1 MKKMKIFLLFI
12 FTILLTGCSC
22 NYELNISDDKVV
34 ENVDISLPYSMDSDD
49 RSKFLEYT
57 KIDNL
62 AVVGGLD
69 NPYYDMSARADNYG
83 DVYNFNYSY
92 DKEHPIKN
100 ARTMQ
105 SCFEKYKV
113 EETSSYY
120 MFVFR
125 GEFKC
130 KYKFD
135 DVNIT
140 VKTNNEVPKHNSTDY
155 DEKEGV
161 YRWKIDSSNA
171 SDVDIKLLVQKDK
184 YPEKIKEQSNNLFIN
199 IFLIVG
205 ILVSIVGGII
215 FTKKVLNAVDNFQK

>member
-1 MKKMKIFLLFI
+1 MKKIVLLFM

-22 NYELNISDDKVV
+22 DYELNISDDKVV
-34 ENVDISLPYSMDSDD
+34 ENVDITLPYSMDSDD
-49 RSKFLEYT
+49 RNKFLDYT

-100 ARTMQ
+100 ARAMK

-140 VKTNNEVPKHNSTDY
+140 VKTNNVVPKHNSTDY

-205 ILVSIVGGII
+205 I
-215 FTKKVLNAVDNFQK
+215 

>member
-1 MKKMKIFLLFI
+1 MKKIVLLFM

-22 NYELNISDDKVV
+22 DYELNISDDKVV

-49 RSKFLEYT
+49 RRKFLEYT
-57 KIDNL
+57 KVDNL

>member
-1 MKKMKIFLLFI
+1 MKKIILLFM

-22 NYELNISDDKVV
+22 DYELNISDDKVV

-100 ARTMQ
+100 ARTMK

>member
-1 MKKMKIFLLFI
+1 MKKIILLFM

-22 NYELNISDDKVV
+22 DYELNISDDKVV

-57 KIDNL
+57 KVDNL

-83 DVYNFNYSY
+83 DYYNFNYSY

-100 ARTMQ
+100 ARTMK

-140 VKTNNEVPKHNSTDY
+140 VKTNNVVPKHNSTDY

>member
-1 MKKMKIFLLFI
+1 MKKIKIVLLFI

-22 NYELNISDDKVV
+22 DYELNISDDKVV
-34 ENVDISLPYSMDSDD
+34 ENVDISLPYSMNSDD

-57 KIDNL
+57 KIDNV
-62 AVVGGLD
+62 AVVGGVD
-69 NPYYDMSARADNYG
+69 NPYYDMGARDDDYG

-215 FTKKVLNAVDNFQK
+215 FTKKVISAVDNFQK

>member
-1 MKKMKIFLLFI
+1 MKKIVLLFM

-22 NYELNISDDKVV
+22 DYELNISDDKVV

-49 RSKFLEYT
+49 RRKFLEYT
-57 KIDNL
+57 KVDNL

-83 DVYNFNYSY
+83 DIYNFNYSY

-100 ARTMQ
+100 ARAMK

-140 VKTNNEVPKHNSTDY
+140 VKTNNVVPKHNSTDY

>member
-1 MKKMKIFLLFI
+1 MKKIILLFM

-22 NYELNISDDKVV
+22 DYELNISDDKVV

-57 KIDNL
+57 KVDNL

-140 VKTNNEVPKHNSTDY
+140 VKTNNMVPKHNSTDY

>member
-1 MKKMKIFLLFI
+1 MKKIVLLFM

-22 NYELNISDDKVV
+22 DYELNISDDKVV
-34 ENVDISLPYSMDSDD
+34 ENVDITLPYSMDSDD
-49 RSKFLEYT
+49 RRKFLEYT

-100 ARTMQ
+100 ARAMK

>member
-1 MKKMKIFLLFI
+1 MKKMKIVLLFI

-22 NYELNISDDKVV
+22 NYELNISDDKLV
-34 ENVDISLPYSMDSDD
+34 ENVDISLPYLMDSDD
-49 RSKFLEYT
+49 RNKFLDYT

>member
-1 MKKMKIFLLFI
+1 MKKIVLLFM

-22 NYELNISDDKVV
+22 DYELNISDDKVV

-57 KIDNL
+57 KVDNL

-83 DVYNFNYSY
+83 DIYNFNYSY

-100 ARTMQ
+100 ARTMK

>member
-1 MKKMKIFLLFI
+1 MKKIILLFM

-22 NYELNISDDKVV
+22 DYELNISDDKVV
-34 ENVDISLPYSMDSDD
+34 ENVDITLPYSMDSDD
-49 RSKFLEYT
+49 RNKFLDYT

-100 ARTMQ
+100 ARAMK

>member
-1 MKKMKIFLLFI
+1 MKKIVLLFM

-22 NYELNISDDKVV
+22 DYELNISDDKVV
-34 ENVDISLPYSMDSDD
+34 ENVDITLPYSMDSDD
-49 RSKFLEYT
+49 RRKFLEYT

>member
-1 MKKMKIFLLFI
+1 MKKIVLLFM

-22 NYELNISDDKVV
+22 DYELNISDDKVV

-57 KIDNL
+57 KVDNL

-83 DVYNFNYSY
+83 DIYNFNYSY

-171 SDVDIKLLVQKDK
+171 SDVDIKLLVQKGK

>member
-1 MKKMKIFLLFI
+1 MKKIVLLFM

-22 NYELNISDDKVV
+22 DYELNISDDKVV
-34 ENVDISLPYSMDSDD
+34 ENVDITLPYSMDSDD
-49 RSKFLEYT
+49 RNKFLDYT

-100 ARTMQ
+100 ARAMK

-155 DEKEGV
+155 DEKEGI

>member
-1 MKKMKIFLLFI
+1 MKKIVLLFM

-22 NYELNISDDKVV
+22 DYELNISDDKVV

-57 KIDNL
+57 KVDNL

-140 VKTNNEVPKHNSTDY
+140 VKTNNVVPKHNSTDY

>member
-1 MKKMKIFLLFI
+1 MKKMKIVLLFI

-22 NYELNISDDKVV
+22 NYELNISDDKLV

-49 RSKFLEYT
+49 RNKFLDYT

-83 DVYNFNYSY
+83 DIYNFNYSY

-100 ARTMQ
+100 ARAMK

-140 VKTNNEVPKHNSTDY
+140 IKTNNKVPKHNSTDY

-199 IFLIVG
+199 IFLIAG

-215 FTKKVLNAVDNFQK
+215 FTKKIISAVDNFQK

>member
-1 MKKMKIFLLFI
+1 MKKIILLFM

-22 NYELNISDDKVV
+22 DYELNISDDKVV

-57 KIDNL
+57 KIDNV

-83 DVYNFNYSY
+83 DYYNFNYSY

-100 ARTMQ
+100 ARTMK

-140 VKTNNEVPKHNSTDY
+140 VKTNNVVPKHNSTDY

>member
-1 MKKMKIFLLFI
+1 MKKIILLFM

-22 NYELNISDDKVV
+22 DYELNISDDKVV

-57 KIDNL
+57 KIDNV

>member
-1 MKKMKIFLLFI
+1 MKKIVLLFM
-12 FTILLTGCSC
+12 FTILLTGCTC
-22 NYELNISDDKVV
+22 DYELNISDDKVV
-34 ENVDISLPYSMDSDD
+34 EDVDISLPYSMDSDD

-57 KIDNL
+57 KVDNL

-100 ARTMQ
+100 ARTMK

>member
-1 MKKMKIFLLFI
+1 MKKIVLLFM

-22 NYELNISDDKVV
+22 DYELNISDDKVV

-49 RSKFLEYT
+49 RRKFLEYT
-57 KIDNL
+57 KVDNL

-83 DVYNFNYSY
+83 DIYNFNYSY

-100 ARTMQ
+100 ARAMQ

>member
-1 MKKMKIFLLFI
+1 MKKMKIVLLFI

-57 KIDNL
+57 KVDNL

>member
-1 MKKMKIFLLFI
+1 MKKIILLFM

-22 NYELNISDDKVV
+22 DYELNISDDKVV

-57 KIDNL
+57 KVDNL

-100 ARTMQ
+100 ARTMK

>member
-1 MKKMKIFLLFI
+1 MKKMKIVLLFI
-12 FTILLTGCSC
+12 FTFLLTGCSC

-49 RSKFLEYT
+49 RNKFLDYT

>member
-1 MKKMKIFLLFI
+1 MKKIVLLFM

-22 NYELNISDDKVV
+22 DYELNISDDKVV
-34 ENVDISLPYSMDSDD
+34 ENVDITLPYSMDSDD
-49 RSKFLEYT
+49 RNKFLDYT

-100 ARTMQ
+100 ARAMK

>member
-1 MKKMKIFLLFI
+1 MKKIILLFM
-12 FTILLTGCSC
+12 FTILLTRCSC
-22 NYELNISDDKVV
+22 DYELNISDDKVV

-49 RSKFLEYT
+49 RNKFLDYT

>member
-1 MKKMKIFLLFI
+1 MKKIILLFM

-22 NYELNISDDKVV
+22 DYELNISDDKVV

-100 ARTMQ
+100 ARAMK

>member
-1 MKKMKIFLLFI
+1 MKKIVLLFM

-22 NYELNISDDKVV
+22 DYELNISDDKVV

-92 DKEHPIKN
+92 DKDHPIKN
-100 ARTMQ
+100 ARTMK

-140 VKTNNEVPKHNSTDY
+140 VKTNNVVPKHNSTDY

>member
-1 MKKMKIFLLFI
+1 MKKIILLFM

-22 NYELNISDDKVV
+22 DYELNISDDKVV

-57 KIDNL
+57 KVDNL

-155 DEKEGV
+155 DENKGV

-171 SDVDIKLLVQKDK
+171 SDVDIKLLVQKDT
-184 YPEKIKEQSNNLFIN
+184 YPEN
-199 IFLIVG
+199 I
-205 ILVSIVGGII
+205 
-215 FTKKVLNAVDNFQK
+215 

>member
-1 MKKMKIFLLFI
+1 M

-57 KIDNL
+57 KVDNL

>member
-1 MKKMKIFLLFI
+1 MKKIVLLFM

-22 NYELNISDDKVV
+22 DYELNISDDKVV

-57 KIDNL
+57 KVDNL

-92 DKEHPIKN
+92 DKDHPIKN
-100 ARTMQ
+100 ARTMK

-140 VKTNNEVPKHNSTDY
+140 VKTNNVVPKHNSTDY

>member
-1 MKKMKIFLLFI
+1 MKKIVLLFM

-22 NYELNISDDKVV
+22 DYELNISDDKVV

-49 RSKFLEYT
+49 RNKFLDYT

-155 DEKEGV
+155 DEKDGV

-184 YPEKIKEQSNNLFIN
+184 YPEKIKVQSNNLFIN